1 MWPLGHVGHVT
12 YSFKIMLF
20 ISTGIF
26 DDKLRPQNLS
36 VGITANA
43 ALTVL
48 KYIDI
53 GLYVLRATIST
64 TILNSVNILK
74 MSQGIIKSR
83 KSKKYRKKTIK
94 RTNNDLQNTTQKT
107 KDRVTRIPL
116 KTRGELV
123 ESKQFMLH

>member
-1 MWPLGHVGHVT
+1 MTIRSRWSCDIQFQNYAVHINGN
-12 YSFKIMLF
+12 
-20 ISTGIF
+20 F

-36 VGITANA
+36 VGTTPNA

-48 KYIDI
+48 KYILI
-53 GLYVLRATIST
+53 ELCVLRATIST
-64 TILNSVNILK
+64 TILNSMNILK

>member
-1 MWPLGHVGHVT
+1 
-12 YSFKIMLF
+12 MLF

-36 VGITANA
+36 VGTTPNA

-48 KYIDI
+48 KYIYI

-64 TILNSVNILK
+64 TILNSMNILK

-83 KSKKYRKKTIK
+83 KSKKYRTKTIK

-116 KTRGELV
+116 KTRGELM